1 MAFSS
6 LMSIHRRKHSIAFSV
21 HGVAAFFLAALLS
34 GQTYAA
40 WFEAKGQALI
50 INDNRV
56 KAREQA
62 TKEALKQALLFSGAS
77 VQSVQ
82 TLANGLLSSEQTTIT
97 ASGDVHTVELIDEVW
112 HDGYVSVTL
121 RADIFPKAMACEAA
135 EFRKTIA
142 TTYYPIE
149 TPQQAQDGQL
159 HKMSAVLPRYLQ
171 RHFTEQSATVSVDAI
186 APYSARWQQQD
197 VLSQAPA
204 LARQRRVQYVIA
216 ATITDLSVY
225 RPASSALTFW
235 QDNQATRQFSLA
247 LSLLDGMH
255 GGVLLNKEYSF
266 NAPWEFDRFSQL
278 DVTSEQF
285 WQSAYGQ
292 SLDNV
297 LTDIVTDV
305 SDKLACQPATG
316 RVLQVKGEQLQVSL
330 GRAHGLKVGDEL
342 QLYQTQQVSGPFG
355 ETFMQYNL
363 YPHTVTVTAA
373 YADSATVSVT
383 GDGLLMNIQPNDF
396 VAKR

>member
-1 MAFSS
+1 MALLSMMRIFRHQLNSAYS
-6 LMSIHRRKHSIAFSV
+6 AHWF
-21 HGVAAFFLAALLS
+21 AAFVLTGLLS
-34 GQTYAA
+34 GQTHAA

-50 INDNRV
+50 VNDNRV
-56 KAREQA
+56 QAREQA

-77 VQSVQ
+77 IQSVQ
-82 TLANGLLSSEQTTIT
+82 TLANGLLSSDQTTVT
-97 ASGDVHTVELIDEVW
+97 ASGDIHTVELIDEVW
-112 HDGYVSVTL
+112 HDGYVAVTI
-121 RADIFPKAMACEAA
+121 RADIFPKAKTCDAA

-171 RHFTEQSATVSVDAI
+171 RQFTEQSDTVSVDAI

-225 RPASSALTFW
+225 RPASSTLAFW
-235 QDNQATRQFSLA
+235 QDDQATRQFSLA

-278 DVTSEQF
+278 DVSSEQF

-292 SLDNV
+292 ALNNV
-297 LTDIVTDV
+297 LTNIVTDV

-316 RVLQVKGEQLQVSL
+316 RVLQVNGEQLQISL
-330 GRAHGLKVGDEL
+330 GRTHGLQVGDEL
-342 QLYQTQQVSGPFG
+342 QLYQTQQVRGPFG

-373 YADSATVSVT
+373 YADSATVSVS
-383 GDGLLMNIQPNDF
+383 DNGLLMNIQPNDF